1 MFTPL
6 WFNYSSVDVNGSFD
20 SAEEELQQLCSHPS
34 HINAKL
40 MPKKE

>member
-1 MFTPL
+1 MFAL
-6 WFNYSSVDVNGSFD
+6 LRFSYCGVDVNGSLD
-20 SAEEELQQLCSHPS
+20 SVEEELQQLCSDPS